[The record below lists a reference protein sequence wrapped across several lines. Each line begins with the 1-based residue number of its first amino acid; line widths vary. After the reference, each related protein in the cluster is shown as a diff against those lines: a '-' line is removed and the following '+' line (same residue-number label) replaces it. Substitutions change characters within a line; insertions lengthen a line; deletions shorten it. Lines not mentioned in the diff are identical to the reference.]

1 MRIPTGTFVTA
12 CALSAALLA
21 AGCGAGGDE
30 RTNAGDESTEASGEL
45 LLQPVADRGPDPF
58 TASTATI
65 PATPDL
71 VTRTPQSVP
80 VGRSG
85 PGVPAPAGLAD
96 VRSYSGWTPGLYAGR
111 AQAGSCDVDRQIR
124 LLTADTGRADTF
136 ADIAGIPR
144 GELPDYLRGLT
155 SAELRADTRVTNHGY
170 RAGGATAHQ
179 SVLQAGTAV
188 LVDNRGVP
196 RVRCACGNPLGAP
209 IAMEGTP
216 GSSGRAWE
224 GYEPTE
230 VIMVLPAPEAI
241 TNITL
246 VDVVENTWIERQIG
260 QDVRHDKVVPRPEP
274 QPQRGETVLPGDGT
288 VLAEGGAEA
297 GPLSREPATG
307 VVPPAAEGDA
317 PLLPQEP
324 GGAPELPGG
333 ALPQEP
339 AGPQDLS
346 EEIGPLTVPEIP
358 DVPDGGGL
366 IPDDPDV
373 SDDLGDVGDVG
384 GLGDLGGLGDMG
396 EPADPDGLGDTGAS
410 GDRGTSADRGTTGDK
425 GGSGD
430 ADAPESADSIFGSM
444 TDVFSG

>member
-30 RTNAGDESTEASGEL
+30 KTNAGDESAEAGGEL

-85 PGVPAPAGLAD
+85 PGAPAPGSLAE
-96 VRSYSGWTPGLYAGR
+96 VRTYAGWTPGLYAGR

-136 ADIAGIPR
+136 ADVTGVPHGAI
-144 GELPDYLRGLT
+144 EDYLHSLT

-179 SVLQAGTAV
+179 AVLQAGTAV

-216 GSSGRAWE
+216 GTTGRAWE

-230 VIMVLPAPEAI
+230 VIMVLPAPETI

-246 VDVVENTWIERQIG
+246 VDEVENTWIERQIG

-274 QPQRGETVLPGDGT
+274 EPQGGETVLPDDGA
-288 VLAEGGAEA
+288 VLADGG
-297 GPLSREPATG
+297 GLPDPPRREPATG
-307 VVPPAAEGDA
+307 AAPPAAEGDA
-317 PLLPQEP
+317 PLLPRVPDEP
-324 GGAPELPGG
+324 E
-333 ALPQEP
+333 
-339 AGPQDLS
+339 DLS
-346 EEIGPLTVPEIP
+346 QDIGPLTVPEIP

-373 SDDLGDVGDVG
+373 SDDLGPAGDVA
-384 GLGDLGGLGDMG
+384 GLGDEGDAGDPG
-396 EPADPDGLGDTGAS
+396 EAGDGADSDDPGDT
-410 GDRGTSADRGTTGDK
+410 GTTGDA
-425 GGSGD
+425 GTSGD
-430 ADAPESADSIFGSM
+430 RDGSKEADTPEAGDSIFGSM
-444 TDVFSG
+444 TDVFTG